1 MKRRH
6 LTEAVRL
13 SRLNMILIAIAL
25 LAVALPL
32 LVLRYAP
39 PPKPVSGLPNPQTRV
54 VAKTELPPVEPL
66 KLIDLPREDA
76 QAINARVPLSTA
88 ANPPARPF
96 RFLGSTDDFARAT
109 DCLAAAVYYE
119 AGDDAKGERA
129 VAQVI
134 LNRLRHPAFPKTIC
148 GVVFQGSERST
159 GCQFTFTCD
168 GAMARY
174 RPSEAAW
181 TRARYLATGAL
192 RGTVYKPVG
201 YATHYHTDW
210 VVPYWS
216 ASLDKIAVVDT
227 HLFFRWTGWWGTPP
241 AFNRGQA
248 EAEQTVGK
256 MAALSIAHSG
266 AIELAGVDGMVDDR
280 VPFFGRT
287 PAPLPNDPDTFLTA
301 LNPAQAG
308 TFQTMALSACGDR
321 AKCRVMGWT
330 DPGLMGFVTPL
341 TAEQIAGMSFSYIR
355 DRSAEFE
362 RTLWNCGEFRDRSPC
377 MKQQVLDRPAP
388 PREGG
393 LTPPPVITTRTTP
406 ELTGVRRR
414 EPAPEPTPLA
424 TQ

>member
-1 MKRRH
+1 
-6 LTEAVRL
+6 
-13 SRLNMILIAIAL
+13 MIALIAIAL
-25 LAVALPL
+25 PL
-32 LVLRYAP
+32 LVVHYAP
-39 PPKPVSGLPNPQTRV
+39 APIAPRGIPTPQTRV

-76 QAINARVPLSTA
+76 QAINAKVPLSTA
-88 ANPPARPF
+88 PNPPARPF
-96 RFLGSTDDFARAT
+96 RFLGGGEDFARAT

-119 AGDDAKGERA
+119 AGDDATGEKA

-148 GVVFQGSERST
+148 GVVFQGAERST

-181 TRARYLATGAL
+181 TRARDIATSAL
-192 RGTVYKPVG
+192 QGKVYKPVG

-216 ASLDKIAVVDT
+216 ASLDKIAIVDT

-248 EAEQTVGK
+248 GGEQPVAQ
-256 MAALSIAHSG
+256 MAALSTAHGG
-266 AIELAGVDGMVDDR
+266 AIGLASADGMVNDA

-308 TFQTMALSACGDR
+308 TFQAMALSACGDR
-321 AKCRVMGWT
+321 PKCRVMGWT

-355 DRSAEFE
+355 DRPAEFE
-362 RTLWNCGEFRDRSPC
+362 RTLWNCGEFRGRSPC

-388 PREGG
+388 PREGAIA
-393 LTPPPVITTRTTP
+393 PPTVIVTRTTP
-406 ELTGVRRR
+406 ELTGVRRK
-414 EPAPEPTPLA
+414 EPAPDPTPTA